1 MSISIT
7 VDKVNEVTLGRL
19 IALFE
24 RAVGYYASYVNIN
37 AYHQPGVEA
46 GKAAAVTFLDL
57 LGRVRSRLVSEAKN
71 AEQVAF
77 EVDGDPED
85 VYHCLVHLANNGEAQ
100 MSLGK
105 TPAEDYFQL

>member
-1 MSISIT
+1 M
-7 VDKVNEVTLGRL
+7 L

-24 RAVGYYASYVNIN
+24 RTVSFYASLVNVN

-46 GKAAAVTFLDL
+46 GKAAAATFLDL
-57 LGRVRSRLVSEAKN
+57 LGQVRSRLVSEEKN

-77 EVDGDPED
+77 EVDGDPEA

-100 MSLGK
+100 MSIGK
-105 TPAEDYFQL
+105 SPVDDLFQL